1 MDLLEMPKFKISGYK
16 REFKSV
22 ETARE
27 WLRKKDKT
35 LFLQSR
41 DRSYW
46 TTETWLSLK
55 TGKIYKI
62 SI

>member
-1 MDLLEMPKFKISGYK
+1 MIFLEMPKYKISGFK
-16 REFKSV
+16 REFNSI

-27 WLRKKDKT
+27 WLRKKDGT

-41 DRSYW
+41 NKHS
-46 TTETWLSLK
+46 EIWLSLK

-62 SI
+62 S